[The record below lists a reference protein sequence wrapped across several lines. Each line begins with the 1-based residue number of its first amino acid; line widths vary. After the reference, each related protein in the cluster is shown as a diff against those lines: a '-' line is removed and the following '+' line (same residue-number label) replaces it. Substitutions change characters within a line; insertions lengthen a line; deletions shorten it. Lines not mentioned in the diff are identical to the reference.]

1 MISKAANRCFLVSKD
16 VVIPLNGGAAI
27 VLGRDPALSNFV
39 LPDERVSRIHAMVL
53 FKDGQYQV
61 KDLNSSNGTYL
72 NGRKISGAPPLQPG
86 DMIEIRPF
94 TLEFVKP
101 DYAQDLDPL
110 ADQTIKELVSRS
122 KLEGSLGA
130 LPITDLIQLLNT
142 TLQSGV
148 LTVNDPDLQAAELVF
163 AEGEIIQAFYQGK
176 TGKDAVFALLR
187 NREGRFEFTKT
198 EPLFAQH
205 RLRSQ
210 PGAAGLPEIQESP
223 SDTAPGYI
231 RVKTQSL
238 LMEGMRLIDEAAGG
252 NGR

>member
-27 VLGRDPALSNFV
+27 VLGRDPALCNSV

-53 FKDGQYQV
+53 FKDGQYLL

-72 NGRKISGAPPLQPG
+72 NGQKISGTPPLHAG
-86 DMIEIRPF
+86 DLIEIRPF

-101 DYAQDLDPL
+101 DYAQDLDSST
-110 ADQTIKELVSRS
+110 DQTIRDLVSRS

-148 LTVNDPDLQAAELVF
+148 LTVNDPDQQSADLVF
-163 AEGEIIQAFYQGK
+163 TDGEIIQAFYRGK
-176 TGKDAVFALLR
+176 AGEEAVFALLR
-187 NREGRFEFTKT
+187 NREGRFEFTRT
-198 EPLFAQH
+198 EPLQSQ
-205 RLRSQ
+205 RRIRNQ
-210 PGAAGLPEIQESP
+210 PGATGPVDMQVSAADKSQGF
-223 SDTAPGYI
+223 I
-231 RVKTQSL
+231 RAKTQSL
-238 LMEGMRLIDEAAGG
+238 LLEGVRQIDESSGG
-252 NGR
+252 NGH